1 MKKLA
6 FLLTLVMLLGL
17 FAGCHSSEPTP
28 QPATQPTEAPK
39 DEIINC
45 PAPISKSLRDQLDAD
60 FLKLDEEYVPNWYDT
75 EKRSGYCR
83 IYGTDNGYTLFY
95 YDGGMR
101 LLDGGPLVVGDI
113 AFGAGATPRIYAYKD
128 GTFITLADAYAQ
140 GLVSREALVNAQAY
154 HNQDL
159 ELTSREQM
167 ITNCRPGAMSRYAQ
181 ANIEQAWKD
190 LGNETFGTW
199 YTTGD
204 PDADWRYYNGG
215 PYTGDSGVLMY
226 FGGEQEQTFT
236 TVQFGDVT
244 FSHPTG
250 FRMYIYLGSMGL
262 IDLMEAEDSST
273 YSSMLEAAA
282 QQHIECNNAVY
293 GEGWDQ

>member
-6 FLLTLVMLLGL
+6 FLLTLVLLL
-17 FAGCHSSEPTP
+17 SIFAGCHSSAQPP
-28 QPATQPTEAPK
+28 QPATQPSDAPQ
-39 DEIINC
+39 DAIIYC

-60 FLKLDEEYVPNWYDT
+60 FLRLDEEYVPDWYDI
-75 EKRSGYCR
+75 EKRSGCCR
-83 IYGTDNGYTLFY
+83 IYGTENGYVLFY
-95 YDGGMR
+95 YDGFSR
-101 LLDGGPLVVGDI
+101 IFDGGPLVIGDI
-113 AFGAGATPRIYAYKD
+113 AFGAGDTPCIYAYKD
-128 GTFITLADAYAQ
+128 GAFITLADAYAQ
-140 GLVSREALVNAQAY
+140 ELISKEAVVNAQAY
-154 HNQDL
+154 HNQHL
-159 ELTSREQM
+159 ELTDRAHM
-167 ITNCRPGAMSRYAQ
+167 ITNCCPGTMSRHAQ
-181 ANIEQAWKD
+181 ANIEQAWRD

-250 FRMYIYLGSMGL
+250 FRMYLYLGSMGL
-262 IDLMEAEDSST
+262 IDLMEAEDAST
-273 YSSMLEAAA
+273 YSGMLEAAL
-282 QQHIECNNAVY
+282 QQHIECNNAVF
-293 GEGWDQ
+293 GEGWDK